1 MIRQHG
7 VRVVNA
13 SSLIVSLVT
22 GEKKLSVPE
31 P

>member
-1 MIRQHG
+1 MIKQHR

-13 SSLIVSLVT
+13 SSLTVSLVT